1 MAKYGSSRYGSGFK
15 FGEVSAISV
24 YYSSGISAYTSAY
37 NTITVKWNK
46 FATDPAD
53 GTITYWKL
61 VKSYTGSLDNPDD
74 ATYLTG
80 GAYTA
85 FSTSYVDTL
94 SDSFGKE
101 INYSLW
107 VFNGLKWINCGNS
120 YVISTINDGTL
131 TKVLKWIP
139 RVWLN
144 YNSSNIGDVTGE
156 AESNDLY
163 NTLSAFALTYDIF
176 RSETNLLQLSMNQ
189 TYTPNAI
196 LTSKVLDYGF
206 SYEPTLGDSYHR
218 SLVGAANIIYS
229 YKGTETSIKS
239 YTTGLSH
246 WPSDVRLGNNL
257 MLDYNDSSFEESIG
271 RWTASSGTFAY
282 KTYSAES
289 LSAPLSTS
297 VLYDISNP
305 PKLVGFAQLTTAA
318 TTAVTLR
325 LPSSGSDITLYGVAV
340 KPNTR
345 YLFSGWALHRD
356 SNAATVSVTISWYNA
371 FGTFISTTSAGPTL
385 TTTTAWKEFVS
396 LSTSG
401 RNGQL
406 SPTNAAFAAVTITI
420 TPSSATSSRFAF
432 DLFQF
437 AEAANSFEYQDAKL
451 IQQYV
456 SGDKINYIPN
466 PSFESGLGSW
476 SAYNGSLYLDNT
488 STLGLTFRSNSSPE
502 ISSAVLTATGA
513 GAAYV
518 SDWIPVDPGRTVTA
532 SAYVMGS
539 ATRQAAIKIEFSTQA
554 TSDAQTA
561 ISNSVTY
568 GQYYPTTVNS
578 TTSSFNTTTITNVTS
593 DGTTVTYT
601 ADNSFIAGQTVTI
614 TGVDPTDFNLTGVT
628 IASAT
633 SSQFTVTNSALGTY
647 SEGGSASVSSTT
659 LSTTLGKQISVTAV
673 TPPYGKDSGYP
684 LAKVIVYF
692 PDSVNADKFYL
703 DGVLLENAISA
714 NPYFGGTG
722 GLVPSNPTTSQFY
735 SVNDTK
741 WEIKN
746 KFNFASNPSF
756 EAGTVGSA
764 PTDWTSTGTI
774 TKVATDASLNPLY
787 NTYFAKVAFTTSTT
801 VTGNYYL
808 PNPALGGEDIT
819 ISAYVRAPAA
829 ATYTIGSS
837 TFVVPAASNNAWV
850 RINTTVQA
858 AAAATSGTISIG
870 IGSTTATYFHIDGV
884 QVEYGR
890 VVSKFVDPLDS
901 QTVTFTNAINTAK
914 TYIASQTESN
924 GGGKSTWF
932 YNYGVKIA
940 RLKESLGRYIALG
953 SSWTLKTG
961 FPTESYGDLT
971 ESLIPSN
978 SFETSLGG
986 WTTTSSN
993 TTLTRYLAKG
1003 STFSDVVTHGQAY
1016 CGVAYSATST
1026 TTPYNITSE
1035 KIYLSPDGGYYASIA
1050 LRPRT
1055 SSSLGDTYTLRVDFY
1070 DSNNAAI
1077 PVYTDNVTGQYTS
1090 SKYDSLG
1097 SLNTVVSTTAARTA
1111 SRVISYLD
1119 RWSYLS
1125 KTFAVGTIQG
1135 AAYAILTVT
1144 ATPVSAPTA
1153 KGFDIDR
1160 VVFRQ

>member
-15 FGEVSAISV
+15 YGEVSAVSV
-24 YYSSGISAYTSAY
+24 YYSSEIYAYTTAY
-37 NTITVKWNK
+37 DTTTIKWNK

-74 ATYLTG
+74 AEYVTG
-80 GAYTA
+80 GAYA
-85 FSTSYVDTL
+85 SFATSYVDTL
-94 SDSFGKE
+94 FESFGKE

-107 VFNGLKWINCGNS
+107 VFNGLTWINCGNS
-120 YVISTINDGTL
+120 YVISAVDDGTL
-131 TKVLKWIP
+131 TTVARWLP
-139 RVWLN
+139 RTWLN
-144 YNSSNIGDVTGE
+144 YNTDNIGDATGE
-156 AESNDLY
+156 VESNDLS
-163 NTLSAFALTYDIF
+163 NTLSTFALTYDIF
-176 RSETNLLQLSMNQ
+176 RSEANLLQLSSNQ
-189 TYTPNAI
+189 SYTPNAI
-196 LTSKVLDYGF
+196 LGAKILDYGF

-218 SLVGAANIIYS
+218 SLVGVSNIVYS
-229 YKGTETSIKS
+229 YKGTETSIKT
-239 YTTGLSH
+239 YTTGLTH
-246 WPSDVRLGNNL
+246 WQSDVKPGHNL

-271 RWTASSGTFAY
+271 RWAASSGTLEP
-282 KTYSAES
+282 KTFLGES
-289 LSAPLSTS
+289 LSAPAATD
-297 VLYDISNP
+297 VLYDTTIL
-305 PKLVGFAQLTTAA
+305 PKLVGFAQLTTTA

-325 LPSSGSDITLYGVAV
+325 LPSSGSDVTLYGVSV
-340 KPNTR
+340 KSNTR

-356 SNAATVSVTISWYNA
+356 ANAATVTATISWYNA
-371 FGTFISTTSAGPTL
+371 FGTLISTTSAGPTL
-385 TTTTAWKEFVS
+385 TTTTAWKEFRS
-396 LSTSG
+396 ISTSG

-406 SPTNAAFAAVTITI
+406 SPTNAAFATITI
-420 TPSSATSSRFAF
+420 TVTPSSATSSRFAF

-456 SGDKINYIPN
+456 SGDKVNYVPN

-476 SAYNGSLYLDNT
+476 SAYNGSLHLDTT
-488 STLGLTFRSNSSPE
+488 STLGLTFRSTASPD
-502 ISSAVLTATGA
+502 ISSAILTATNG

-518 SDWIPVDPGRTVTA
+518 SDWIPVDPGQTITA

-539 ATRQAAIKIEFSTQA
+539 ATRQAAIKLEFSSQA
-554 TSDAQTA
+554 TSDIQTE
-561 ISNSVTY
+561 ILNSPTY
-568 GQYYPTTVNS
+568 GQYYPTTINE
-578 TTSSFNTTTITNVTS
+578 TISSFNTTEITDVTS
-593 DGTTVTYT
+593 DGTTITYT
-601 ADNSFIAGQTVTI
+601 AANSFIAGQTVTI
-614 TGVDPTDFNLTGVT
+614 KEVDPPEFNLTGVT

-647 SEGGSASVSSTT
+647 SEGGNASVSSTT
-659 LSTTLGKQISVTAV
+659 LSTTLGKQISVTAIA
-673 TPPYGKDSGYP
+673 PPYEKDSGYP
-684 LAKVIVYF
+684 LAKIIVYF
-692 PDSVNADKFYL
+692 PNSVNADKFYL
-703 DGVLLENAISA
+703 DGVLLENSTSA
-714 NPYFGGTG
+714 SPYFGGTG
-722 GLVPSNPTTSQFY
+722 GIVPSNPTTSNFY

-741 WEIKN
+741 WETKN

-756 EAGTVGSA
+756 EVGTLGAA
-764 PTDWTSTGTI
+764 PTDWASTGTI

-787 NTYFAKVAFTTSTT
+787 NTHFAKVAFTTSTT

-808 PNPALGGEDIT
+808 PNTALGGEDIT

-837 TFVVPAASNNAWV
+837 TFVVPAASNNIWV
-850 RINTTVQA
+850 RIHTTIQA
-858 AAAATSGTISIG
+858 ASAATSGTISIA
-870 IGSTTATYFHIDGV
+870 IASTTATYFHIDGV

-901 QTVTFTNAINTAK
+901 QTATFTNPINAAK

-932 YNYGVKIA
+932 YNYGVKVS

-953 SSWTLKTG
+953 SSWTIKPG
-961 FPTESYGDLT
+961 FPTESYRDLT

-978 SFETSLGG
+978 SFETSIGG
-986 WTTTSSN
+986 WTTTSAN
-993 TTLTRYLAKG
+993 TTLTRYVAKG
-1003 STFSDVVTHGQAY
+1003 NIFSDTVTHGQAY

-1026 TTPYNITSE
+1026 TTPYNIKSE
-1035 KIYLSPDGGYYASIA
+1035 KIYLKPDGGYYASVA

-1070 DSNNAAI
+1070 DSNDAVI
-1077 PVYTDNVTGQYTS
+1077 PVYTDNITGQYTS
-1090 SKYDSLG
+1090 SKYDSLEVI
-1097 SLNTVVSTTAARTA
+1097 NTVVSTTAARTA
-1111 SRVISYLD
+1111 SRVINYLD
-1119 RWSYLS
+1119 RWSYLA

-1144 ATPVSAPTA
+1144 VTPISAVTA

-1160 VVFRQ
+1160 VTFRQ